1 MEKQVRSVETIR
13 KELDGKAC
21 PFCGWVKY
29 QLVLRS
35 DARSDARSEGGGLF
49 ARCSRCQKPRD
60 LAVDLL
66 KIKAR

>member
-1 MEKQVRSVETIR
+1 MDKQAESLGMIR

-35 DARSDARSEGGGLF
+35 DAQSDARSEGSGLF
-49 ARCSRCQKPRD
+49 ARCSRCHRPRD
-60 LAVDLL
+60 LAADLL
-66 KIKAR
+66 RIKAS

>member
-21 PFCGWVKY
+21 PFCGWGKY
-29 QLVLRS
+29 QLVL
-35 DARSDARSEGGGLF
+35 RSDARSEGGGLF